1 MPLED
6 QPTAQPSNKLVTGT
20 LGGSFGTAV
29 YVMASMKL
37 SFLKEPELQLALMPV
52 VVAVFTLGPA
62 WFKRNLE
69 AYSQMQHANR
79 NWWVTIGGVVAIA
92 AIGASLG
99 AWVF

>member
-29 YVMASMKL
+29 YVMASMKF

-52 VVAVFTLGPA
+52 VVALFTLGPA
-62 WFKRNLE
+62 WFKRNLT
-69 AYSQMQHANR
+69 AFSQEQHANR
-79 NWWVTIGGVVAIA
+79 NWWITIGGVAAIA
-92 AIGASLG
+92 SAGAAAG
-99 AWVF
+99 AWWF